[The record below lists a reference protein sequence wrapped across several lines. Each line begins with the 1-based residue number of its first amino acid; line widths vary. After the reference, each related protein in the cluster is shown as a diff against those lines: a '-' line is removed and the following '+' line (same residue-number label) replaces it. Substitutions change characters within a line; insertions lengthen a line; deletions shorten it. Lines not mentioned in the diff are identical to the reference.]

1 LALQNAHAAVAPSS
15 ALASVSNKYEKG
27 RIAIKPCYI
36 GAIRIRG
43 RLGVLW
49 WHFLPHS
56 GQFFLSRN
64 THWQMWDFM

>member
-1 LALQNAHAAVAPSS
+1 MQKAHAAAAVAVLSF
-15 ALASVSNKYEKG
+15 ALDIVFNEYEKG
-27 RIAIKPCYI
+27 GMAIKPYI
-36 GAIRIRG
+36 GAIRIFG

-64 THWQMWDFM
+64 THWQM